1 MMKHHPGNMLRDWLR
16 ESNTTQGQLAESVN
30 ITPSIISD
38 IVRRKRR
45 VHAHLALKLETGTGI
60 LAEEWLG
67 RQAAHDLAVAREE
80 LAEGTEPAEVAS

>member
-1 MMKHHPGNMLRDWLR
+1 MLRDWLR
-16 ESNTTQGQLAESVN
+16 DSNTTQGQLAESVS

-38 IVRRKRR
+38 IVRKKRR
-45 VHAHLALKLETGTGI
+45 IHAHLAIKLETGTGI

-80 LAEGTEPAEVAS
+80 LAEGVEVAS

>member
-1 MMKHHPGNMLRDWLR
+1 MKHHPGNMLRDWLR
-16 ESNTTQGQLAESVN
+16 DSNTTQGQLADTVN

-45 VHAHLALKLETGTGI
+45 IHAHLALKLETGTGI

-80 LAEGTEPAEVAS
+80 LAEGVEVAS